1 MTRGREALTDLGKER
16 RLECLLEI
24 RYCFGH
30 ALHAFNR
37 ATGFGVAEGL
47 NFAL

>member
-1 MTRGREALTDLGKER
+1 VTSSPKALTELGKER